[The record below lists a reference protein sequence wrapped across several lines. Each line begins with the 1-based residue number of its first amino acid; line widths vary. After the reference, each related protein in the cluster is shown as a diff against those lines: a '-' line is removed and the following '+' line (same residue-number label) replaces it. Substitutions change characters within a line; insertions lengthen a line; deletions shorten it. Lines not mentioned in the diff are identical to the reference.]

1 MSSTTLARPVSAGLG
16 RKKFLIGGAVI
27 LAAVIYLIASS
38 TVAGAQFFFTI
49 DELRARGADAVGK
62 PARVAG
68 AVLGDTI
75 QYDPETLTLTFTIV
89 HMPADQ
95 ALVNDE
101 GGLAEAL
108 HQAVIDPTR
117 TRLQVVYVGVRPD
130 LLKDEAQAIVSGELG
145 TDGVFHANELLLRC
159 PTRYEDAVPGQVEG

>member
-1 MSSTTLARPVSAGLG
+1 MSSTTLARPVSSGLG
-16 RKKFLIGGAVI
+16 RKKFLIGGMVI
-27 LAAVIYLIASS
+27 IAAVVYLVVSS
-38 TVAGAQFFFTI
+38 TATGAQFFFTV
-49 DELRARGADAVGK
+49 DELTADASAVGK

-68 AVLGDTI
+68 AVLGDSI

-108 HQAVIDPTR
+108 HQAVLDESR
-117 TRLQVVYVGVRPD
+117 TRLQVVYIGVRPD
-130 LLKDEAQAIVSGELG
+130 LLKDEAQAIVSGQLG
-145 TDGVFHANELLLRC
+145 ADGVFHANELLLRC
-159 PTRYEDAVPGQVEG
+159 PTRYEQAVPGQVNG